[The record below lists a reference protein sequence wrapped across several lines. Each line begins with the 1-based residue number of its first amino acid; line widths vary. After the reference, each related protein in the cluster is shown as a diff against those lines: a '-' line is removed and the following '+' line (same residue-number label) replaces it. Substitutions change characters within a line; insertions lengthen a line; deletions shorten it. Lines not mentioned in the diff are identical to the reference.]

1 MSEGLDI
8 QIRVMTQNAKREVQ
22 QFVQNAR
29 RELQQGLRTNMGGGS
44 GGNAAKDP
52 FTAGM
57 RAGTQKM
64 KDEQRE
70 REGILKKAAA
80 DQQRIAEQSAK
91 RSLARQRKAA
101 LDQQKIDEQT
111 AKRSLARQR
120 KAALEQQ
127 KIAERSAKRSLAQ
140 QKRDSVAANSAAE
153 QQAKIEESAANRA
166 VIAWRVAS
174 AEIQK
179 LRNRAVATAATP
191 TRTSGHGRQDAIA
204 NREKSVLLA
213 MAANSDTPIQSVIA
227 QQKKVDS
234 LIQSGA
240 ARRLRFIREREESAV
255 QLRKR
260 SQKDAEHAANQQ
272 AKAEEKAAQRAAA
285 AWRAANK
292 QVAALDQERRAAI
305 GRATK
310 AQGRGGRA
318 GAVVD
323 REAATLIGMASDRSV
338 PIEKVRAQEAKLTAM
353 VAASE
358 RKRLS
363 IVRQSEEQAVRARKA
378 GAEAVYNVERIKNAK
393 LRSAAR
399 NVQAE
404 MLAAA
409 RSGDASQIARA
420 ERLGQ
425 SLVTIKR
432 RNSRD
437 IINTIIQQ
445 EAAAGKISTKRAAEM
460 MATQNHMAK
469 GAGRNAIYLFQFQQ
483 AIEDSAA
490 ALSTGQGFTGVIR
503 SAGNNLALMASLLGG
518 TTGTVALVGLMAI
531 GVGSLTHSLYKL
543 TSASKKQNE
552 EAERQNELLRE
563 ELQLRLQL
571 AGEISK
577 IAATMPGGMQD
588 ATQEELEHLKQVREA
603 IQDIIR
609 GGGGGGLVDDVAS
622 AIVKDARA
630 ALEDL
635 KAPVSDLLDAA
646 DGGDRLQAM
655 QQEIQLRK
663 DAISDERQRVLVA
676 QNHLAVRL
684 KIRELTQPIV
694 GFAGAESPVL
704 GPAEM
709 EQLKAW
715 QEQLQ
720 RDREWFEKHDKAMF
734 AGLFP
739 GGEFNINSANK
750 QIDDLKK
757 GIAEAVT
764 ETDKMGLAIEQMLHA
779 LIENKDLK
787 AQALIADAKS
797 NDISATILASI
808 LQQNE
813 AVKAQLAFRERL
825 RGLVTAEEEANRRM
839 MTEAEQQKADAKAEL
854 ERADKHLAKER
865 ERLAAIQDE
874 AQREKE
880 LAKAEEERDKAAE
893 KYKQTMEAITQLEEE
908 RKRIQQE
915 LIQGKRD
922 ELREG
927 ERNLEQGRQEIEQI
941 KEKIA
946 QLAKAR
952 QSSRDAFETSAFDV
966 VRNRTQDMTK
976 NQAEVAKSQLSPYL
990 PPQVRDFYGQVIDQQ
1005 FAQLAKARDDALL
1018 EMRGKFLSDQ
1028 AAKAGQSGDFDR
1040 QRDLLQELQGLQMG
1054 VAGNDP
1060 NLARARAA
1068 FEAAK
1073 ETQKAIEATFQK
1085 ESEAE
1090 NERMRQLLESNQKLV
1105 NALDRLREA
1114 IINMERAA
1122 RGLPPKPEHPD
1133 DLPPKEPVEAPRP
1146 PKPVPPPKPP
1156 VAEPPPK
1163 PPVEAPKPPMGQQ
1176 GAGMPKPPVEAPRP
1190 KFDPMNPDG
1199 VAFAGLPLDQQ
1210 RGIYWAAQDH
1220 AAKRGEGDASDF
1232 TRQFLNDMPADARRR
1247 LIESIDGNGEW
1258 GIRHK
1263 AEDGGK
1269 LTPGERDRLAEMKRL
1284 AAEAKKDPALGHAVN
1299 DGIDKR
1305 RKKWREDDRQKMRD
1319 ELEEGKRKAEEQRK
1333 AAQER
1338 NRRAEEEARR
1348 TQEQARERLEEQKRE
1363 SARKKAGRSEPWKVG
1378 EPKETWRDGELQDIS
1393 DAGEDFKKSI
1403 EDAVA
1408 NMKGESPLLPKDEE
1422 VGTGAAERDPAISSI
1437 EDNTRQTKSEVSTHS
1452 AKTDTTNAIL
1462 RELVAVQRQIAAT
1475 PPTIIVAGGGGGGFP
1490 MPSFP
1495 GGFPGGGGGFGGP
1508 IREEPFGGGGGFG
1521 GALASVASSNTFGTV
1536 NINVNSMGQA
1546 QGLFRDFTLASN
1558 ASSLRAGR

>member
-191 TRTSGHGRQDAIA
+191 TRTSGHGRQDAIT

-490 ALSTGQGFTGVIR
+490 ALNTGQGFTGVIR

-518 TTGTVALVGLMAI
+518 TTGTVALVGLMAV
-531 GVGSLTHSLYKL
+531 GVGSLTHSLLKML
-543 TSASKKQNE
+543 DGTKQMNEASK
-552 EAERQNELLRE
+552 RQNELLRE
-563 ELQLRLQL
+563 ELQLRLEL
-571 AGEISK
+571 AGQTAK
-577 IAATMPGGMQD
+577 AAEQAARD
-588 ATQEELEHLKQVREA
+588 AAGQAESDADSQRRENLREA

-609 GGGGGGLVDDVAS
+609 GGAIDSLTADVA
-622 AIVKDARA
+622 AEIRKQAQAAQKQKPFGGFPDELGAVLRA
-630 ALEDL
+630 ADDSGRLSTL
-635 KAPVSDLLDAA
+635 K
-646 DGGDRLQAM
+646 
-655 QQEIQLRK
+655 QEINLQKDVLNVEKLRIEQADLFIRKRSEIEAQLTELAGNMGQGTEEFFKLERAANK
-663 DAISDERQRVLVA
+663 LTSEFKKANQETAKLMMPFGAFDEGMAKEAIDGMRESLKESTQEMESQERVL
-676 QNHLAVRL
+676 LEI
-684 KIRELTQPIV
+684 IRHV
-694 GFAGAESPVL
+694 ES
-704 GPAEM
+704 
-709 EQLKAW
+709 
-715 QEQLQ
+715 
-720 RDREWFEKHDKAMF
+720 
-734 AGLFP
+734 
-739 GGEFNINSANK
+739 N
-750 QIDDLKK
+750 
-757 GIAEAVT
+757 
-764 ETDKMGLAIEQMLHA
+764 
-779 LIENKDLK
+779 
-787 AQALIADAKS
+787 ADAKARLLVLDAKS
-797 NDISATILASI
+797 DDFTANLLASI

-825 RGLVTAEEEANRRM
+825 RDVVTAEEEANRRM
-839 MTEAEQQKADAKAEL
+839 MTEAEKQKADAKAEL
-854 ERADKHLAKER
+854 DRADKHLTKEK

-874 AQREKE
+874 AQRQKE

-893 KYKQTMEAITQLEEE
+893 KYKQTVEDIDRLESE
-908 RKRIQQE
+908 RKSLQQE
-915 LIQGKRD
+915 ILNAKRE
-922 ELREG
+922 ELREDEKRSG
-927 ERNLEQGRQEIEQI
+927 QLEREIEQI

-976 NQAEVAKSQLSPYL
+976 NQAEVAKSQLSPFL
-990 PPQVRDFYGQVIDQQ
+990 PPEVRNFYGQVIDQQ

-1073 ETQKAIEATFQK
+1073 ETQKAIEATFQQQA
-1085 ESEAE
+1085 EAE
-1090 NERMRQLLESNQKLV
+1090 NERMRQLLESNQRLV
-1105 NALDRLREA
+1105 DALNRLQDA
-1114 IINMERAA
+1114 IVNMEREA
-1122 RGLPPKPEHPD
+1122 RGLPPE
-1133 DLPPKEPVEAPRP
+1133 DLPPGGGPPRDPVVAPRP
-1146 PKPVPPPKPP
+1146 PVVAPESPKPP
-1156 VAEPPPK
+1156 V
-1163 PPVEAPKPPMGQQ
+1163 VAPKPLPPAGTPSAPNVPVVGPNDMARHDYLFSDFEFQKALREFGVQ
-1176 GAGMPKPPVEAPRP
+1176 GAKRLQRRQEDGEPRVFDRGESGFGNDLFRAGREFREAVN
-1190 KFDPMNPDG
+1190 KFKQGNEDPLAPLKDDG
-1199 VAFAGLPLDQQ
+1199 VMDQ
-1210 RGIYWAAQDH
+1210 
-1220 AAKRGEGDASDF
+1220 
-1232 TRQFLNDMPADARRR
+1232 
-1247 LIESIDGNGEW
+1247 
-1258 GIRHK
+1258 
-1263 AEDGGK
+1263 
-1269 LTPGERDRLAEMKRL
+1269 
-1284 AAEAKKDPALGHAVN
+1284 
-1299 DGIDKR
+1299 
-1305 RKKWREDDRQKMRD
+1305 
-1319 ELEEGKRKAEEQRK
+1319 
-1333 AAQER
+1333 
-1338 NRRAEEEARR
+1338 
-1348 TQEQARERLEEQKRE
+1348 
-1363 SARKKAGRSEPWKVG
+1363 
-1378 EPKETWRDGELQDIS
+1378 
-1393 DAGEDFKKSI
+1393 
-1403 EDAVA
+1403 
-1408 NMKGESPLLPKDEE
+1408 
-1422 VGTGAAERDPAISSI
+1422 AERDPNIQAINQ
-1437 EDNTRQTKSEVSTHS
+1437 NTQKTGTEVVRHS

-1475 PPTIIVAGGGGGGFP
+1475 PPTIIVAGGGGGGGFP
-1490 MPSFP
+1490 MPTFP
-1495 GGFPGGGGGFGGP
+1495 GGGFPGGGGGGGP
-1508 IREEPFGGGGGFG
+1508 IRPDDGMGFGGFG